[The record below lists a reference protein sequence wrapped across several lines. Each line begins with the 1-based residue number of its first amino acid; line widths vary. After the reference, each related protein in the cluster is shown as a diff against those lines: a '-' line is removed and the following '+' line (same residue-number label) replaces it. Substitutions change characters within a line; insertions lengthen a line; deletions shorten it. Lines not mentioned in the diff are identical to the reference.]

1 MAHPSLHAK
10 SSVRKW
16 GGIPEDYIKIHEW
29 FDEYI
34 VIIVK
39 VFLNVK

>member
-16 GGIPEDYIKIHEW
+16 GGIPEDYIKIL
-29 FDEYI
+29 F
-34 VIIVK
+34 V
-39 VFLNVK
+39 